1 MFVCHCHRRMYIAG
15 DIALTW
21 AFSCMQTGRTA
32 LDYAA
37 TSECRRFLQMYSTA
51 HQIGDE
57 ADTVSGVI

>member
-1 MFVCHCHRRMYIAG
+1 MYIDG
-15 DIALTW
+15 DVTLTW